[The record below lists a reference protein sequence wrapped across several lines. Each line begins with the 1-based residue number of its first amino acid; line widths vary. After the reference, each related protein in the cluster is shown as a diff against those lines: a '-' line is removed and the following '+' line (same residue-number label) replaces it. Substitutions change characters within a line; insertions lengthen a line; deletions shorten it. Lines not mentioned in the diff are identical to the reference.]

1 MGGYIESCVV
11 YSISRYIIYVVNV
24 CIYAYA
30 LYIFMLTFSNANST
44 MSWCFG
50 MPAKQITSGFE
61 YVYDDKVLK
70 QTMITI
76 INRNNNNKNSN
87 NFYPKTSKWMNE
99 QSSEQTNNHNHN
111 NKKKHSSLLFQWIVR
126 VWALAHIIFTVA
138 LDLSVFWFRSH
149 CKQLLLYSFSFLFEQ
164 NKGRKRVKKTSSVF
178 SLAYV
183 WVWMRTSLYNWFKFN
198 VIQALYSWIR
208 CMLILYIF
216 IYFCDAYFDKHHHHQ
231 KRRQQRRRRQ
241 MKTYSWAQKYKKKN
255 AHTHKKEKF
264 NYIHLFF
271 IHNIFLFLFCCF
283 FFFFSALH
291 LIHRSFFPLIF
302 CCLHTK
308 HINNCTQREREH
320 KRKERELKQRRRK
333 KYMQL
338 SSNECAHARS
348 IARSLTRLKAHSIY
362 LKFNLRIDRARSSK
376 IVKSVS
382 NIHTVILNF

>member
-111 NKKKHSSLLFQWIVR
+111 NKKKKHSSLLFQWIVR

-283 FFFFSALH
+283 FSSSLLFILSIEVSSLW
-291 LIHRSFFPLIF
+291 SFVA
-302 CCLHTK
+302 
-308 HINNCTQREREH
+308 CTQNTSTIVHRERERAQA
-320 KRKERELKQRRRK
+320 KRKRAEAK
-333 KYMQL
+333 KKKKI
-338 SSNECAHARS
+338 HA
-348 IARSLTRLKAHSIY
+348 I
-362 LKFNLRIDRARSSK
+362 
-376 IVKSVS
+376 IV
-382 NIHTVILNF
+382 